1 MARIVYVKNPTDNA
15 QYGDI
20 ISIHEDGTD
29 LSGSGYA
36 SFEIK
41 DLPGVSVEE
50 VRKKLG
56 AKIPPRQVIE
66 AWQDINTGK
75 LHKINERPK
84 YDLNIADALDAKNI
98 DDLAEKAK
106 DNITTKKENVEEVV
120 VKGSFLDATVV
131 DEKAQIKQ
139 VAIKTIKSGT
149 SNITSDEV
157 VETVV
162 KEGHNEYFTRYL
174 LDLYMKANY
183 QKGYIQELSW
193 QAFVDDI
200 QSHTVEE
207 LLARK

>member
-1 MARIVYVKNPTDNA
+1 MARIVYVKNPTDKA

-29 LSGSGYA
+29 LSGSGYS
-36 SFEIK
+36 SFGIK
-41 DLPGVSVEE
+41 DLPGITVEE
-50 VRKKLG
+50 VRKKLDS
-56 AKIPPRQVIE
+56 KIPPRQIIE
-66 AWQDINTGK
+66 AWQDVNTGK
-75 LHKINERPK
+75 LHKIKEPPK
-84 YDLNIADALDAKNI
+84 YNLNIADALGAETV
-98 DDLAEKAK
+98 DDLADKAK
-106 DNITTKKENVEEVV
+106 DNITTNDKNVEEVV
-120 VKGSFLDATVV
+120 VEGSFLDAAVV

-139 VAIKTIKSGT
+139 AAIIAIKSGT
-149 SNITSDEV
+149 PEITSDEV
-157 VETVV
+157 VEAVV